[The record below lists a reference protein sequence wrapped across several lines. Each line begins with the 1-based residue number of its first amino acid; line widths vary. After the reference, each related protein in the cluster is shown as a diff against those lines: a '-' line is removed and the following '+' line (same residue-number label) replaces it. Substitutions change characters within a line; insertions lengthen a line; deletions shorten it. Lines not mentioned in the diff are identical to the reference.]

1 MSDPQ
6 DTPRASQFVD
16 ADTLIRERL
25 PRMIA
30 ATLWMGL
37 VLGVGFLAILE
48 FDPPATT
55 TFVAGVFASVGLIE
69 PVVERVKTW

>member
-1 MSDPQ
+1 MARDQ
-6 DTPRASQFVD
+6 QFVD

-25 PRMIA
+25 PRMMA

-37 VLGVGFLAILE
+37 VVGAGFLAILE
-48 FDPPATT
+48 FDPPATV
-55 TFVAGVFASVGLIE
+55 TFVAGVFTSVALIE